1 MKLKYLKDN
10 ARHET
15 ILQRIEATMRQA
27 GVSIHS
33 TSNGIIVTFEDDGEL
48 TQYRVADVDFDVD
61 FAHLPGCNTFPRTV
75 DSEKLIVEE

>member
-1 MKLKYLKDN
+1 MNLKYLKDN

-48 TQYRVADVDFDVD
+48 TQYRVADVDF
-61 FAHLPGCNTFPRTV
+61 AYLPGCNTFPRTV
-75 DSEKLIVEE
+75 DSEKLIVEEQ